1 MKKLRLYLDDRRP
14 LPDGFDMLIRTAEDA
29 IKFIKQNGVEFIS
42 LDNDLGDDYT
52 EGYKVADYIEHA
64 YICGDIEFVDFMPHT
79 SNPGA
84 ARRMWQ
90 ARENV
95 LKHKRMLDEAKL

>member
-1 MKKLRLYLDDRRP
+1 VRKLRLYLDDQRP
-14 LPDGFDMLIRTAEDA
+14 LPDDGFDFLIRTVEDA
-29 IKFIKQNGVEFIS
+29 IKYINQNAVEFIS
-42 LDNDLGDDYT
+42 LDNDLGVGYT

-79 SNPGA
+79 NNPGA

-95 LKHKRMLDEAKL
+95 YKHKAALEAL